1 MQKHYLSF
9 QVNVI
14 ILVYL
19 LLPMAKAKFCH
30 DKLRW
35 ALLPAI
41 LQLNFQLQ
49 LPLRLRLLLQL
60 QLLFQ
65 FQLMHCR
72 KYLV

>member
-19 LLPMAKAKFCH
+19 LLPMAKAKFYH

-49 LPLRLRLLLQL
+49 LRLLLQLQL

>member
-19 LLPMAKAKFCH
+19 FLPMAKAKFYH

-35 ALLPAI
+35 ALLPATF
-41 LQLNFQLQ
+41 QLNFQLQ
-49 LPLRLRLLLQL
+49 LRLRLLLQL
-60 QLLFQ
+60 QLQLLF
-65 FQLMHCR
+65 
-72 KYLV
+72 